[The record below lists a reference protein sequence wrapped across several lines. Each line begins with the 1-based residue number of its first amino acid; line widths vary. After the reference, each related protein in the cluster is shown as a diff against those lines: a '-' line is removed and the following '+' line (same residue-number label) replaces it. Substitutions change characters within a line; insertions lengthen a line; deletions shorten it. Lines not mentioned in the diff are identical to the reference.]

1 MGDWKQHADGEKV
14 TPAEQHEWVQEKLF
28 VTITDRNLASVGWG
42 ANEIFRQC
50 KVTATGYKYYWNGA
64 SWVAFPSMGGAG
76 APTTATY
83 VTINSEVGALPNSV
97 QHELLTN
104 AGGHLHEPLYHH
116 LSHENAGGLD
126 KINVLNL
133 SGKLADEQNAGW
145 IKTKSVDAPV
155 AGDDL
160 KFLQYI
166 HGASKFQL
174 TTLPAGGDML
184 KADYALD
191 AVRVKLAVD
200 SDTLDGSH
208 AASFAGIV
216 HKNRHISGG
225 ADSFLTF
232 GAPDLLDGIA
242 RVTVRKNTG
251 ANVGSRRR
259 LNFIEGTGISFT
271 ITDVGGSEEVTV
283 RVDATGAGLGGTWS
297 TGICSGRSPIVTPHS
312 LGGVPTL
319 VLASINAAQPYP
331 SPCWTADATNIT
343 FRHAVTAGCTIT
355 FAARL

>member
-1 MGDWKQHADGEKV
+1 LGKHRVYVAGDKIQNNDFMDYREYTLYADLVAAVAGYGA
-14 TPAEQHEWVQEKLF
+14 AEVG
-28 VTITDRNLASVGWG
+28 RNFLCI
-42 ANEIFRQC
+42 E
-50 KVTATGYKYYWNGA
+50 TGKYYYWNGGA
-64 SWVAFPSMGGAG
+64 LVAYPSAGGAG
-76 APTTATY
+76 APIDASY
-83 VTINSEVGALPNSV
+83 VTINAEPALSGEIQHKNITGANLHIC
-97 QHELLTN
+97 QEHHADHED
-104 AGGHLHEPLYHH
+104 
-116 LSHENAGGLD
+116 GGLGE
-126 KINVLNL
+126 ISVAGL
-133 SGKLADEQNAGW
+133 SGLLADEQNAGK
-145 IKTKSVDAPV
+145 IKAKLVDTPV

-160 KFLQYI
+160 KFLQYN

-200 SDTLDGSH
+200 SDTVDTLH
-208 AASFAGIV
+208 ASAFATTA
-216 HKNRHISGG
+216 HKNTHKTTGSDAFIV
-225 ADSFLTF
+225 T
-232 GAPDLLDGIA
+232 DLLDGIA
-242 RVTVRKNTG
+242 RITVRKNTG
-251 ANVGSRRR
+251 ADVGSRRR
-259 LNFIEGTGISFT
+259 INFIEGTGISFT

>member
-1 MGDWKQHADGEKV
+1 LGKHRVYVAGDKIQNNDFMDYREYTLYADLVAAVAGY
-14 TPAEQHEWVQEKLF
+14 
-28 VTITDRNLASVGWG
+28 G
-42 ANEIFRQC
+42 ALDAGKNFWCTE
-50 KVTATGYKYYWNGA
+50 TGRYYYWNGGA
-64 SWVAFPSMGGAG
+64 LLPYPSTGGAG
-76 APTTATY
+76 APSDASY
-83 VTINSEVGALPNSV
+83 LTINAEPALSGETR
-97 QHELLTN
+97 HELLTN
-104 AGGHLHEPLYHH
+104 AGGHLHEPLYHK
-116 LSHENAGGLD
+116 LSHQDGGPD
-126 KINVLNL
+126 EISVLNL

-160 KFLQYI
+160 KFVQYI

-200 SDTLDGSH
+200 SDTVDTLH
-208 AASFAGIV
+208 ASAFATTA
-216 HKNRHISGG
+216 HKNTHKTTGSDAFIV
-225 ADSFLTF
+225 T
-232 GAPDLLDGIA
+232 DLLDGIA
-242 RVTVRKNTG
+242 RITVRKNTG

-259 LNFIEGTGISFT
+259 INFIEGTGISFT
-271 ITDVGGSEEVTV
+271 VTDVAGSEEVTV

-312 LGGVPTL
+312 LGGTPTL
-319 VLASINAAQPYP
+319 VLPSIMAAQPYP